1 MTLSR
6 KVRAAVVVAALLA
19 VGACSGTSGPGGSG
33 SGTGSSSGGSGAT
46 ATSSTSGTESSAPA
60 STVAAQ
66 PAALTLSPSDEAT
79 SVRADSPVTVAV
91 AHGTLRSVTLS
102 GNGSGN
108 GSGSSST
115 VTGRLDP
122 AGTSWHNTD
131 PLAPGRSYTLTVKAA
146 GEDGVDVD
154 QVRKFTTKSAASLVS
169 STLIPGDDWV
179 VGVGMPVIVTFT
191 QSVKNRAAAEAAL
204 TVTST
209 PQVAGSWR
217 WMTSREVHWRPQQY
231 WPAGTKVVVKAA
243 TSGVELAPGAWG
255 RRTVT
260 STFTVGKSQISTV
273 DVAAHTLTV
282 TQDGATVRSIP
293 VTTGMAGFRTRAGT
307 KVVMEK
313 LSQVRMD
320 AATTGTDPKDP
331 NYYNILVNWA
341 LRLTYSGEFLHAAP
355 WSVGSQGRANVS
367 HGCTGMSTSN
377 AKWLYDFSQVGDVVV
392 YKNSSRPLE
401 WGNGYTE
408 WNKSVEEWDDT
419 TD

>member
-1 MTLSR
+1 VTLSR
-6 KVRAAVVVAALLA
+6 KVSAAVAVAALLA
-19 VGACSGTSGPGGSG
+19 VSGCSGRAGTAGSDSGAA
-33 SGTGSSSGGSGAT
+33 TSSGGSTSTGT
-46 ATSSTSGTESSAPA
+46 SSATSTESSAPA
-60 STVAAQ
+60 STTAQQ
-66 PAALTLSPSDEAT
+66 PAALVVSPSDDAG
-79 SVRADSPVTVAV
+79 SIRADAPVSVVV
-91 AHGTLRSVTLS
+91 AHGTLRAVTLTS
-102 GNGSGN
+102 SN
-108 GSGSSST
+108 GSSST
-115 VTGRLDP
+115 VAGELDS
-122 AGTSWHNTD
+122 AGTSWRNTD
-131 PLAPGRSYTLTVKAA
+131 PLAPGRAYTLTVKAA

-154 QVRKFTTKSAASLVS
+154 KVQKFTTRSAASLVS

-231 WPAGTKVVVKAA
+231 WPAGTQVVVRAA

-260 STFTVGKSQISTV
+260 STFTVGRSQISTV

-282 TQDGATVRSIP
+282 TQDGATVRTIP
-293 VTTGMAGFRTRAGT
+293 VTTGMAGFRTRGGS

-408 WNKSVEEWDDT
+408 WNKSVDEWDATSD
-419 TD
+419 

>member
-1 MTLSR
+1 
-6 KVRAAVVVAALLA
+6 
-19 VGACSGTSGPGGSG
+19 
-33 SGTGSSSGGSGAT
+33 
-46 ATSSTSGTESSAPA
+46 
-60 STVAAQ
+60 
-66 PAALTLSPSDEAT
+66 
-79 SVRADSPVTVAV
+79 
-91 AHGTLRSVTLS
+91 
-102 GNGSGN
+102 
-108 GSGSSST
+108 
-115 VTGRLDP
+115 
-122 AGTSWHNTD
+122 
-131 PLAPGRSYTLTVKAA
+131 LAPGRSYTLTVKAA

-154 QVRKFTTKSAASLVS
+154 QVRRFTTKSAASLVS

-231 WPAGTKVVVKAA
+231 WPAGTKVVVRAA

-260 STFTVGKSQISTV
+260 STFTVGRSQISTV

-293 VTTGMAGFRTRAGT
+293 VTTGMAGFRTRGGT

-313 LSQVRMD
+313 LSEVRMD

-408 WNKSVEEWDDT
+408 WNKSFEEWDAT